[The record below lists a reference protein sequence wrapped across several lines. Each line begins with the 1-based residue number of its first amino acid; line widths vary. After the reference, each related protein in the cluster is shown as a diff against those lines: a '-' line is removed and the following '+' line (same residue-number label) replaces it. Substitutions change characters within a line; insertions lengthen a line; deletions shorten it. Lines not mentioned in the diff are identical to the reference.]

1 MLLAPFVLAVLVAAQ
16 PGPSPQGGTASPG
29 AAAPVTAPGSPA
41 PAPADA
47 VSAPPLV
54 ASDETCA
61 AESDYAAGFDALV
74 RGEDSRALELLER
87 VLRVCPRHPYAPE
100 LARLARTRLEPG
112 ARLAQDTLAR
122 PVDAEPEAT
131 LKEGPS
137 QGARA
142 SLTVVQTLHGITQ
155 GVLLCSIANC
165 QDGRA
170 FVAVSLLGGG
180 AGAAISMLATR
191 SGLTQG
197 QAAAIN
203 SGTVWGFGYGLASTS
218 TFDLEGESS
227 TGAVMV
233 GALGFTGLGILVAE
247 FARPT
252 AGQVSLA
259 NSGGLWAGVVAGLL
273 MATQSGETRDFIA
286 LEQGVVGAGLITFAL
301 VGRNLDIS
309 RGRVLLI
316 DAGGILGGLVG
327 LSALFLAFNDDHGDA
342 LLVGTAVGVV
352 AGLGTATFLTHDFDE
367 PDDAPTV
374 SVVPATLGRHG
385 GLGLAVLGQ
394 F

>member
-16 PGPSPQGGTASPG
+16 PGPPTQEG
-29 AAAPVTAPGSPA
+29 AASS
-41 PAPADA
+41 ADT

-61 AESDYAAGFDALV
+61 AESDYVAGFDALV
-74 RGEDSRALELLER
+74 RGEDARALEELER
-87 VLRVCPRHPYAPE
+87 VIQVCPGHPYAPE
-100 LARLARTRLEPG
+100 LARLARTRLDPA

-122 PVDAEPEAT
+122 PVVAEPGVT
-131 LKEGPS
+131 SKEGPS

-155 GVLLCSIANC
+155 GVMLCSISNC

-203 SGTVWGFGYGLASTS
+203 SGTVWGFGYGLASGS
-218 TFDLEGESS
+218 SFDLEGDSA

-233 GALGFTGLGILVAE
+233 
-247 FARPT
+247 
-252 AGQVSLA
+252 
-259 NSGGLWAGVVAGLL
+259 
-273 MATQSGETRDFIA
+273 
-286 LEQGVVGAGLITFAL
+286 
-301 VGRNLDIS
+301 
-309 RGRVLLI
+309 
-316 DAGGILGGLVG
+316 
-327 LSALFLAFNDDHGDA
+327 
-342 LLVGTAVGVV
+342 
-352 AGLGTATFLTHDFDE
+352 
-367 PDDAPTV
+367 
-374 SVVPATLGRHG
+374 
-385 GLGLAVLGQ
+385 
-394 F
+394 

>member
-16 PGPSPQGGTASPG
+16 PGPSSRE
-29 AAAPVTAPGSPA
+29 AAAPPAVTSP
-41 PAPADA
+41 DT

-54 ASDETCA
+54 ASEESCA

-74 RGEDSRALELLER
+74 RGQDAQALEQLER
-87 VLRVCPRHPYAPE
+87 VMQVCPGHPFAPE

-122 PVDAEPEAT
+122 PVVAETET
-131 LKEGPS
+131 SVEGPS
-137 QGARA
+137 KGARA

-155 GVLLCSIANC
+155 GILLCEISNC

-170 FVAVSLLGGG
+170 YVAVSLLGGG
-180 AGAAISMLATR
+180 AGAAISLLATR

-203 SGTVWGFGYGLASTS
+203 SGTVWGFGYGLASIGS
-218 TFDLEGESS
+218 FDLDGDNS

-273 MATQSGETRDFIA
+273 LGTQSNGDTRAFFGI
-286 LEQGVVGAGLITFAL
+286 EQGVVGAGLITFAL
-301 VGRNLDIS
+301 VSRHLDIS

-327 LSALFLAFNDDHGDA
+327 LSAMFLALDSDHGDA
-342 LLVGTAVGVV
+342 LLVGTAVGVL
-352 AGLGTATFLTHDFDE
+352 AGLGTATFLTRDFDA
-367 PDDAPTV
+367 PDDVPAV
-374 SVVPATLGRHG
+374 SVIPATMGRHG
-385 GLGLAVLGQ
+385 GLGLAVMGQ

>member
-1 MLLAPFVLAVLVAAQ
+1 MVLAPFFLAVLVAAQ
-16 PGPSPQGGTASPG
+16 PGPSPREG
-29 AAAPVTAPGSPA
+29 AAPPAVTSSGS
-41 PAPADA
+41 

-54 ASDETCA
+54 ASDEACA

-74 RGEDSRALELLER
+74 RGQEAQALELLER
-87 VLRVCPRHPYAPE
+87 VMQVCPGHPYAPE
-100 LARLARTRLEPG
+100 LARLARTRMEPG

-122 PVDAEPEAT
+122 PVVAEPGVT
-131 LKEGPS
+131 SKEGPS
-137 QGARA
+137 QQARA

-155 GVLLCSIANC
+155 GVMLCSISNC

-170 FVAVSLLGGG
+170 YVAVALLGGG

-191 SGLTQG
+191 SSLTRG

-203 SGTVWGFGYGLASTS
+203 SGTVWGFGYGLASQS
-218 TFDLEGESS
+218 SFDLEGESA
-227 TGAVMV
+227 TGAVMA

-286 LEQGVVGAGLITFAL
+286 IEQGVVGAGLLTFAL

-309 RGRVLLI
+309 QGRVLLI

-327 LSALFLAFNDDHGDA
+327 LSAMFLALDSDHGDV
-342 LLVGTAVGVV
+342 LLVGTAVGVL
-352 AGLGTATFLTHDFDE
+352 AGLGTTTFLTRDFDA
-367 PDDAPTV
+367 PDNTPTV
-374 SVVPATLGRHG
+374 SVAPAAMGRHG
-385 GLGLAVLGQ
+385 GMGLAVLGQ

>member
-1 MLLAPFVLAVLVAAQ
+1 MVLAPFVLAVLVAAQ
-16 PGPSPQGGTASPG
+16 PGPSSRE
-29 AAAPVTAPGSPA
+29 AAAPASVTSSG
-41 PAPADA
+41 A

-54 ASDETCA
+54 ASEEACA

-74 RGEDSRALELLER
+74 RGQDAQALELLER
-87 VLRVCPRHPYAPE
+87 VMLVCPGHPYAPE

-122 PVDAEPEAT
+122 PVVAAPET
-131 LKEGPS
+131 SVEGPS
-137 QGARA
+137 KGARA

-155 GVLLCSIANC
+155 GILLCEISNC

-170 FVAVSLLGGG
+170 YVAVSLLGGG
-180 AGAAISMLATR
+180 AGAAISLLATR

-203 SGTVWGFGYGLASTS
+203 SGTVWGFGYGLASIGS
-218 TFDLEGESS
+218 FDLDGDSS
-227 TGAVMV
+227 TGAVMA
-233 GALGFTGLGILVAE
+233 GALGFTGLGLLVAE

-252 AGQVSLA
+252 AGQVSLT

-273 MATQSGETRDFIA
+273 MATQSGETQDFFII
-286 LEQGVVGAGLITFAL
+286 EQGVVGAGLLTFAL
-301 VGRNLDIS
+301 VSRHLDIS

-316 DAGGILGGLVG
+316 DAGGILGGLMG
-327 LSALFLAFNDDHGDA
+327 LSALFLVLDDDHGDA
-342 LLVGTAVGVV
+342 LLVGTAVGVL
-352 AGLGTATFLTHDFDE
+352 AGLGTATFLTRDFDA
-367 PDDAPTV
+367 PDNTPAV
-374 SVVPATLGRHG
+374 SVVPAAMGRHG
-385 GLGLAVLGQ
+385 GMGLAVLGQ

>member
-16 PGPSPQGGTASPG
+16 P
-29 AAAPVTAPGSPA
+29 VTAPGGVARSSDSPTVTYSG
-41 PAPADA
+41 A

-54 ASDETCA
+54 PSDEACA
-61 AESDYAAGFDALV
+61 AESDYVAGFDALV
-74 RGEDSRALELLER
+74 RGEDARALEALER
-87 VLRVCPRHPYAPE
+87 VLQVCPRHPYAPE
-100 LARLARTRLEPG
+100 LARLARTRMEPG

-122 PVDAEPEAT
+122 PVVSSE
-131 LKEGPS
+131 EGPS
-137 QGARA
+137 KGARA

-155 GVLLCSIANC
+155 GILLCEISDC
-165 QDGRA
+165 QDTRA
-170 FVAVSLLGGG
+170 YVAVSLLGGG
-180 AGAAISMLATR
+180 AGAAISLLATR
-191 SGLTQG
+191 SGMTQG

-203 SGTVWGFGYGLASTS
+203 SGTVWGFGFGLASIGS
-218 TFDLEGESS
+218 FDLDGDSS
-227 TGAVMV
+227 TGAVMA

-247 FARPT
+247 LARPT

-259 NSGGLWAGVVAGLL
+259 NSGGLWSGVVAALL
-273 MATQSGETRDFIA
+273 MATQSNSDTRAFFGI
-286 LEQGVVGAGLITFAL
+286 EQGVVGAGLVTFAL
-301 VGRNLDIS
+301 VSRNLDIS

-327 LSALFLAFNDDHGDA
+327 LSALFLALDDDHGDA

-352 AGLGTATFLTHDFDE
+352 AGLGTATFLTRDFDG
-367 PDDAPTV
+367 PDDAPAV

>member
-16 PGPSPQGGTASPG
+16 PAPSSQEGAAPPAGASPG
-29 AAAPVTAPGSPA
+29 T
-41 PAPADA
+41 

-54 ASDETCA
+54 ASDEACA

-74 RGEDSRALELLER
+74 LGRDAEALELLER
-87 VLRVCPRHPYAPE
+87 VMRVCPQHPYAPE

-122 PVDAEPEAT
+122 PVVMPSEAVS
-131 LKEGPS
+131 KEQPS

-142 SLTVVQTLHGITQ
+142 SLTVVQTMHGVTQ
-155 GVLLCSIANC
+155 GILLCAISSC
-165 QDGRA
+165 QDARA
-170 FVAVSLLGGG
+170 YVALSLLGGG
-180 AGAAISMLATR
+180 AGAAISLLTTR

-203 SGTVWGFGYGLASTS
+203 SGTVWGFGYGLASMGS
-218 TFDLEGESS
+218 LDLDGDKS
-227 TGAVMV
+227 TGMVMAA
-233 GALGFTGLGILVAE
+233 ALGFTGAGILVAE

-252 AGQVSLA
+252 AGQVSLT

-273 MATQSGETRDFIA
+273 MATQNGETRDFIGI
-286 LEQGVVGAGLITFAL
+286 EQGVVGAGLLTFAL
-301 VGRNLDIS
+301 VSRNLDIS

-327 LSALFLAFNDDHGDA
+327 LSALFLSLNTDNGDA
-342 LLVGTAVGVV
+342 LLVGTAVGVL
-352 AGLGTATFLTHDFDE
+352 AGLGTATFLTRDFDA
-367 PDDAPTV
+367 PDNTPAV
-374 SVVPATLGRHG
+374 SVVPAAMGRHG
-385 GLGLAVLGQ
+385 GMGLAVLGQ

>member
-1 MLLAPFVLAVLVAAQ
+1 MVLAPFVLAVLVAAQ
-16 PGPSPQGGTASPG
+16 AP
-29 AAAPVTAPGSPA
+29 PVTSSGT
-41 PAPADA
+41 

-54 ASDETCA
+54 ASEEACA
-61 AESDYAAGFDALV
+61 ADSDYAAGFDALV
-74 RGEDSRALELLER
+74 RGQDAQALELLER
-87 VLRVCPRHPYAPE
+87 VMLVCPGHPYAPE

-112 ARLAQDTLAR
+112 ARLARDTLAR
-122 PVDAEPEAT
+122 PVVAESET
-131 LKEGPS
+131 SVEGPS
-137 QGARA
+137 KGARA

-155 GVLLCSIANC
+155 GILLCEISNC

-170 FVAVSLLGGG
+170 YVAVSLLGGG
-180 AGAAISMLATR
+180 AGAAISLLATR

-203 SGTVWGFGYGLASTS
+203 SGTVWGFGYGLASIGS
-218 TFDLEGESS
+218 FDLDGDSS
-227 TGAVMV
+227 TGAVMA

-259 NSGGLWAGVVAGLL
+259 NSGGLWAGVVTGLL
-273 MATQSGETRDFIA
+273 LATQSNGDTRAFFGI
-286 LEQGVVGAGLITFAL
+286 EQGVVGAGLITFAL
-301 VGRNLDIS
+301 VSRHLDIS

-327 LSALFLAFNDDHGDA
+327 LSALFLALDSDHGDA
-342 LLVGTAVGVV
+342 LLVGTAAGVL
-352 AGLGTATFLTHDFDE
+352 AGLGTATFLTRDFDA
-367 PDDAPTV
+367 PDDVPTV

>member
-16 PGPSPQGGTASPG
+16 PAPSSQEGAAPPVDASPG
-29 AAAPVTAPGSPA
+29 T
-41 PAPADA
+41 

-54 ASDETCA
+54 ASDEACA

-74 RGEDSRALELLER
+74 LGRDAEALELLER
-87 VLRVCPRHPYAPE
+87 VMRVCPQHPYAPE

-122 PVDAEPEAT
+122 PVVMPSEAVS
-131 LKEGPS
+131 KEQPS

-142 SLTVVQTLHGITQ
+142 SLTVVQTMHGVTQ
-155 GVLLCSIANC
+155 GILLCAISSC
-165 QDGRA
+165 QDARA
-170 FVAVSLLGGG
+170 YVALSLLGGG
-180 AGAAISMLATR
+180 AGAAISLLTTR

-203 SGTVWGFGYGLASTS
+203 SGTVWGFGYGLASMGS
-218 TFDLEGESS
+218 LDLDGDKS
-227 TGAVMV
+227 TGMVMAA
-233 GALGFTGLGILVAE
+233 ALGFTGAGILVAE

-252 AGQVSLA
+252 AGQVSLT

-273 MATQSGETRDFIA
+273 MATQNGETRDFIGI
-286 LEQGVVGAGLITFAL
+286 EQGVVGAGLLTFAL
-301 VGRNLDIS
+301 VSRNLDIS

-327 LSALFLAFNDDHGDA
+327 LSALFLSLNTDNGDA
-342 LLVGTAVGVV
+342 LLVGTAVGVL
-352 AGLGTATFLTHDFDE
+352 AGLGTATFLTRDFDA
-367 PDDAPTV
+367 PDNTPAV
-374 SVVPATLGRHG
+374 SVVPAAMGRHG
-385 GLGLAVLGQ
+385 GMGLAVLGQ

>member
-1 MLLAPFVLAVLVAAQ
+1 MVLAPFVLAVLVAAQ
-16 PGPSPQGGTASPG
+16 PGPSPRE
-29 AAAPVTAPGSPA
+29 AAAPPAVTSSGT
-41 PAPADA
+41 

-54 ASDETCA
+54 ASEEACA
-61 AESDYAAGFDALV
+61 AESDYAAGFDALA
-74 RGEDSRALELLER
+74 RGQDAQALELLER
-87 VLRVCPRHPYAPE
+87 VMGVCPGHPYAPE

-122 PVDAEPEAT
+122 PVVAAPET
-131 LKEGPS
+131 SVEGPS
-137 QGARA
+137 KGARA

-155 GVLLCSIANC
+155 GILLCEISNC

-170 FVAVSLLGGG
+170 YVAVSLLGGG
-180 AGAAISMLATR
+180 AGAAISLLATR

-203 SGTVWGFGYGLASTS
+203 SGTVWGFGYGLASIGS
-218 TFDLEGESS
+218 FDLDGDSS
-227 TGAVMV
+227 TGAVMA

-273 MATQSGETRDFIA
+273 LGTQSHGDTRAFFGI
-286 LEQGVVGAGLITFAL
+286 EQGVVGAGLITFAL
-301 VGRNLDIS
+301 VSRHLDIS

-316 DAGGILGGLVG
+316 DAGGILGGLMG
-327 LSALFLAFNDDHGDA
+327 LSALFLVLDDDHGDA
-342 LLVGTAVGVV
+342 LLVGTAVGVL
-352 AGLGTATFLTHDFDE
+352 AGLGTATFLTRDFDA
-367 PDDAPTV
+367 PDNTPAV
-374 SVVPATLGRHG
+374 SVVPAAMGRHG
-385 GLGLAVLGQ
+385 GMGLAVLGQ

>member
-1 MLLAPFVLAVLVAAQ
+1 MVLAPFFLAVLVAAQ
-16 PGPSPQGGTASPG
+16 PGPSPREGAAPPAVTSPG
-29 AAAPVTAPGSPA
+29 PVTAP
-41 PAPADA
+41 
-47 VSAPPLV
+47 PLV
-54 ASDETCA
+54 SSDEACA

-74 RGEDSRALELLER
+74 RGQDAQALELLER
-87 VLRVCPRHPYAPE
+87 VMRVCPGHPYAPE
-100 LARLARTRLEPG
+100 LARLARTRMEPG

-122 PVDAEPEAT
+122 PVVAEPESPS
-131 LKEGPS
+131 KEGPS
-137 QGARA
+137 KGARA

-155 GVLLCSIANC
+155 GILLCSISNC

-170 FVAVSLLGGG
+170 YVAVSLLGGG
-180 AGAAISMLATR
+180 AGAAISLLATR
-191 SGLTQG
+191 SGMTQG

-203 SGTVWGFGYGLASTS
+203 SGTVWGFGYGLASMS
-218 TFDLEGESS
+218 SFDLDGESA
-227 TGAVMV
+227 TGAVMA

-259 NSGGLWAGVVAGLL
+259 NSGGLWAGVVAGLV

-286 LEQGVVGAGLITFAL
+286 IEQGVVGAGLLTFAL

-309 RGRVLLI
+309 QGRVLLI

-327 LSALFLAFNDDHGDA
+327 LSAMFLALDSDHGDA
-342 LLVGTAVGVV
+342 LLVGTAVGVL
-352 AGLGTATFLTHDFDE
+352 AGLGTATFLTRDFDA
-367 PDDAPTV
+367 PDDVPTV

>member
-1 MLLAPFVLAVLVAAQ
+1 MVLAPFILAVLVAAQ
-16 PGPSPQGGTASPG
+16 PGPSPQGGSAPPG
-29 AAAPVTAPGSPA
+29 AM
-41 PAPADA
+41 
-47 VSAPPLV
+47 SAPPLV
-54 ASDETCA
+54 AGEEACA
-61 AESDYAAGFDALV
+61 ADSDYAAGFDALV
-74 RGEDSRALELLER
+74 HGQDAQALELLER
-87 VLRVCPRHPYAPE
+87 VIQVCPGHPYAPE
-100 LARLARTRLEPG
+100 LARLARTRMDPA

-122 PVDAEPEAT
+122 PVVAEPGVIP
-131 LKEGPS
+131 KEPPS

-155 GVLLCSIANC
+155 GAMLCSISNC

-191 SGLTQG
+191 GGLTQG

-203 SGTVWGFGYGLASTS
+203 SGTLWGFGYGLASGS
-218 TFDLEGESS
+218 SFDLDGDSS
-227 TGAVMV
+227 TGAVMA

-252 AGQVSLA
+252 AGQVSLT

-273 MATQSGETRDFIA
+273 MATQSGETRDFVA
-286 LEQGVVGAGLITFAL
+286 LEQGVVGAGLVTFAL
-301 VGRNLDIS
+301 VSRNLDIS
-309 RGRVLLI
+309 QGRVLLI

-327 LSALFLAFNDDHGDA
+327 LSALFLVLDSDHGDA
-342 LLVGTAVGVV
+342 LLVGTAAGVV
-352 AGLGTATFLTHDFDE
+352 AGLGTATLLTRDFDA
-367 PDDAPTV
+367 PDD
-374 SVVPATLGRHG
+374 VPAVSIFPAAMGRHG
-385 GLGLAVLGQ
+385 GMGLAVLGQ